1 MYIVDN
7 LINLYNVSAKGTT
20 NSILSQYFLLNARRI
35 NHKKLLD
42 VARETN
48 LSNSSI
54 TRFCKSAGYDTFSSL
69 CDMLDQDTRKIDY
82 QFYHLL
88 NENKNFNIEHD
99 IKVKLDQLVHDLMKA
114 SNVIIYGSPKYTGYF
129 DTLIKYLF
137 FKGVCVE
144 RCLGW
149 NIKEKEETFLN
160 SKNDDVII
168 LIDHRYNIQIFLEET
183 QTSLGSI
190 TSIINASAKK
200 YFFCDGNHDFS
211 GIKAIELK
219 KKENYEYILSSI
231 EYANYVLYR
240 LMKEENYEYSHI

>member
-1 MYIVDN
+1 MYLVDS
-7 LINLYNVSAKGTT
+7 LIDLYNMSDKGTT
-20 NSILSQYFLLNARRI
+20 NSILSKYFLLNARKIGR
-35 NHKKLLD
+35 KKLLD

-48 LSNSSI
+48 ISNSSI

-88 NENKNFNIEHD
+88 NENKDFNIEHG
-99 IKVKLDQLVHDLMKA
+99 IKNKLDQLVNDLINA
-114 SNVIIYGSPKYTGYF
+114 SNVIIYGSSKYTGYF
-129 DTLIKYLF
+129 NYLVKYLF

-160 SKNDDVII
+160 AKNDDVII
-168 LIDHRYNIQIFLEET
+168 LIDPRYNVQIFLEET

-190 TSIINASAKK
+190 VSIVNASAKK
-200 YFFCDGNHDFS
+200 YFFCESCYDFD

-219 KKENYEYILSSI
+219 KQDHYEYMLSSM
-231 EYANYVLYR
+231 EYTQYVLYR
-240 LMKEENYEYSHI
+240 LMKEENYEYSHL

>member
-7 LINLYNVSAKGTT
+7 LIDLYNVSAKGTT

-42 VARETN
+42 VAKETN
-48 LSNSSI
+48 ISNSSI

-69 CDMLDQDTRKIDY
+69 CDMLDQDTRKMNY
-82 QFYHLL
+82 HFYHLL
-88 NENKNFNIEHD
+88 KESKSFNINND
-99 IKVKLDQLVHDLMKA
+99 IKLKLDLLVHDLVKA
-114 SNVIIYGSPKYTGYF
+114 SNVIIYGSPKYTVYF
-129 DTLIKYLF
+129 NHLVKYLF

-160 SKNDDVII
+160 TKKDDVII
-168 LIDHRYNIQIFLEET
+168 LIDPRYNVQIFLEET

-190 TSIINASAKK
+190 VSIVNAPAKK
-200 YFFCDGNHDFS
+200 YFFCERTSAGK
-211 GIKAIELK
+211 I
-219 KKENYEYILSSI
+219 
-231 EYANYVLYR
+231 
-240 LMKEENYEYSHI
+240 

>member
-1 MYIVDN
+1 
-7 LINLYNVSAKGTT
+7 
-20 NSILSQYFLLNARRI
+20 
-35 NHKKLLD
+35 
-42 VARETN
+42 
-48 LSNSSI
+48 
-54 TRFCKSAGYDTFSSL
+54 
-69 CDMLDQDTRKIDY
+69 
-82 QFYHLL
+82 
-88 NENKNFNIEHD
+88 
-99 IKVKLDQLVHDLMKA
+99 MKA

-168 LIDHRYNIQIFLEET
+168 LIDPRYNVQIFLEET

-190 TSIINASAKK
+190 VSIVNAPAKK
-200 YFFCDGNHDFS
+200 YFFCESHYDFDG
-211 GIKAIELK
+211 IRAIELK
-219 KKENYEYILSSI
+219 KQDHYEYILSSI

>member
-1 MYIVDN
+1 M
-7 LINLYNVSAKGTT
+7 LY
-20 NSILSQYFLLNARRI
+20 
-35 NHKKLLD
+35 
-42 VARETN
+42 
-48 LSNSSI
+48 
-54 TRFCKSAGYDTFSSL
+54 
-69 CDMLDQDTRKIDY
+69 QDTRKIDY

-88 NENKNFNIEHD
+88 NGNKNFNIEHD
-99 IKVKLDQLVHDLMKA
+99 IKVKLDRLVHDLMKA
-114 SNVIIYGSPKYTGYF
+114 SNVVIYGSPKYTGYF

-168 LIDHRYNIQIFLEET
+168 LIDPRYNIQIFLEET

-219 KKENYEYILSSI
+219 RKKIMNIY
-231 EYANYVLYR
+231 YR
-240 LMKEENYEYSHI
+240 V

>member
-35 NHKKLLD
+35 NYKKLLD
-42 VARETN
+42 VAKETN
-48 LSNSSI
+48 ISNSSI

-69 CDMLDQDTRKIDY
+69 CDMLDQDTGKIDY

-88 NENKNFNIEHD
+88 NENKDFNIEHD

-160 SKNDDVII
+160 TKKDDVII
-168 LIDHRYNIQIFLEET
+168 LIDPRYNVQIFLEET

-190 TSIINASAKK
+190 TSIVNAPAKK
-200 YFFCDGNHDFS
+200 YFFCESHYDFD

-219 KKENYEYILSSI
+219 KQDHYEYMLSSM
-231 EYANYVLYR
+231 EYIQYVLYQ
-240 LMKEENYEYSHI
+240 LMEEENYEYSHI

>member
-7 LINLYNVSAKGTT
+7 LINLYNVSVKGTT
-20 NSILSQYFLLNARRI
+20 NSILSQYFLLNARKI
-35 NHKKLLD
+35 NHKKLID

-48 LSNSSI
+48 ISNSSI

-69 CDMLDQDTRKIDY
+69 CDMLDQDTGKIDY

-88 NENKNFNIEHD
+88 NENKDFNIEHD

-168 LIDHRYNIQIFLEET
+168 LIDPRYNVQIFLEET

-190 TSIINASAKK
+190 VSIVNAPAKK
-200 YFFCDGNHDFS
+200 YFFCESHYDFDG
-211 GIKAIELK
+211 IRAIELK
-219 KKENYEYILSSI
+219 KQDHYEYILSSI

>member
-1 MYIVDN
+1 MYLVDN
-7 LINLYNVSAKGTT
+7 LIDLYNVSAKGTT
-20 NSILSQYFLLNARRI
+20 NSILSQYFLLNARKI
-35 NHKKLLD
+35 GHKKLLD

-48 LSNSSI
+48 ISNSSI

-88 NENKNFNIEHD
+88 NENKDFNIEHG
-99 IKVKLDQLVHDLMKA
+99 IKNKLDQLVNDLINA
-114 SNVIIYGSPKYTGYF
+114 SNVIIYGSSKYTGYF
-129 DTLIKYLF
+129 NYLVKYLF

-160 SKNDDVII
+160 AKNDDVII
-168 LIDHRYNIQIFLEET
+168 LIDPRYNVQIFLEET

-190 TSIINASAKK
+190 VSIVNAPAKK
-200 YFFCDGNHDFS
+200 YFFCESHYDFD

-219 KKENYEYILSSI
+219 KQEHYEYMLSSM
-231 EYANYVLYR
+231 EYTQYVLYR
-240 LMKEENYEYSHI
+240 LMKEENYEYSHL

>member
-7 LINLYNVSAKGTT
+7 LINLYNVSAKRTT

-42 VARETN
+42 VAKETN

-160 SKNDDVII
+160 SNTNVI
-168 LIDHRYNIQIFLEET
+168 R
-183 QTSLGSI
+183 
-190 TSIINASAKK
+190 K
-200 YFFCDGNHDFS
+200 YYFNHKC
-211 GIKAIELK
+211 IC
-219 KKENYEYILSSI
+219 
-231 EYANYVLYR
+231 
-240 LMKEENYEYSHI
+240 

>member
-20 NSILSQYFLLNARRI
+20 NSILSKYFLLNARKI
-35 NHKKLLD
+35 GHKKLLD
-42 VARETN
+42 VAKETN

-54 TRFCKSAGYDTFSSL
+54 TRFCKSAGFDTFVSM
-69 CDMLDQDTRKIDY
+69 CDMLDQDTNKIDY

-88 NENKNFNIEHD
+88 NKNKDFNIEHD

-137 FKGVCVE
+137 FKGTCVE

-160 SKNDDVII
+160 TEKDNVII
-168 LIDHRYNIQIFLEET
+168 LIDPRYNVQIFLEET

-200 YFFCDGNHDFS
+200 YFFCDSNHDFS

-231 EYANYVLYR
+231 EYANYVLCR

>member
-20 NSILSQYFLLNARRI
+20 NSLLSKYFLLNARKI
-35 NHKKLLD
+35 GHKKLLD
-42 VARETN
+42 VAKEMN

-54 TRFCKSAGYDTFSSL
+54 TRFCKSAGFDTFVSM
-69 CDMLDQDTRKIDY
+69 CDMLDQDINKIDY

-88 NENKNFNIEHD
+88 NENKDFNIEHN
-99 IKVKLDQLVHDLMKA
+99 IKVKLDHLVHDLMKA

-149 NIKEKEETFLN
+149 NIKDKEETFLN
-160 SKNDDVII
+160 TKNDDVII
-168 LIDHRYNIQIFLEET
+168 LIDPRYNVQIFLEET

-200 YFFCDGNHDFS
+200 YFFCDSNHDFS

-231 EYANYVLYR
+231 EYTNYVLYR

>member
-1 MYIVDN
+1 MYLVDN
-7 LINLYNVSAKGTT
+7 LIDLYNVSAKGTT
-20 NSILSQYFLLNARRI
+20 NSILSQYFLLNARKI
-35 NHKKLLD
+35 GHKKLLD

-48 LSNSSI
+48 ISNSSI

-88 NENKNFNIEHD
+88 NENKDFNIEHG
-99 IKVKLDQLVHDLMKA
+99 IKNKLDQLVNDLINA
-114 SNVIIYGSPKYTGYF
+114 SNVIIYGSSKYTGYF
-129 DTLIKYLF
+129 NYLVKYLF

-160 SKNDDVII
+160 AKNDDVII
-168 LIDHRYNIQIFLEET
+168 LIDPRYNVQIFLEET

-190 TSIINASAKK
+190 VSIVNAPAKK
-200 YFFCDGNHDFS
+200 YFFCESHYDFD

-219 KKENYEYILSSI
+219 KQEHYEYMLSSM
-231 EYANYVLYR
+231 EYTQYVLYR
-240 LMKEENYEYSHI
+240 LMKEEKDEYSHL

>member
-7 LINLYNVSAKGTT
+7 LINLYNVSAKRTT

-42 VARETN
+42 VAKETN

-69 CDMLDQDTRKIDY
+69 CDTRKIDY

-99 IKVKLDQLVHDLMKA
+99 IKVKLDQLVRDLMKA

-149 NIKEKEETFLN
+149 NLKEKEETFLN

-168 LIDHRYNIQIFLEET
+168 LIDPRYNIQIFLEET

-200 YFFCDGNHDFS
+200 YFFVMVIMIFL
-211 GIKAIELK
+211 E
-219 KKENYEYILSSI
+219 
-231 EYANYVLYR
+231 
-240 LMKEENYEYSHI
+240 

>member
-7 LINLYNVSAKGTT
+7 LINLYNVSAKRTT

-42 VARETN
+42 VAKETN

-114 SNVIIYGSPKYTGYF
+114 SNVIIYGSP
-129 DTLIKYLF
+129 
-137 FKGVCVE
+137 
-144 RCLGW
+144 
-149 NIKEKEETFLN
+149 NIQ
-160 SKNDDVII
+160 DI
-168 LIDHRYNIQIFLEET
+168 LIRLLNIYFLK
-183 QTSLGSI
+183 G
-190 TSIINASAKK
+190 
-200 YFFCDGNHDFS
+200 
-211 GIKAIELK
+211 
-219 KKENYEYILSSI
+219 
-231 EYANYVLYR
+231 YV
-240 LMKEENYEYSHI
+240 

>member
-35 NHKKLLD
+35 NHK
-42 VARETN
+42 N

-168 LIDHRYNIQIFLEET
+168 LIDPRYNIQIFLEET

>member
-7 LINLYNVSAKGTT
+7 LINLYNVSAKRTT

-42 VARETN
+42 VAKETN

-129 DTLIKYLF
+129 DTLIK
-137 FKGVCVE
+137 
-144 RCLGW
+144 
-149 NIKEKEETFLN
+149 
-160 SKNDDVII
+160 
-168 LIDHRYNIQIFLEET
+168 
-183 QTSLGSI
+183 
-190 TSIINASAKK
+190 SIINASAKK